1 MDNGIFIPSID
12 FKNTE
17 FSFFHFIRF
26 EHKHSIGMLLKPVG
40 CGFNLSSVIQKLYK

>member
-26 EHKHSIGMLLKPVG
+26 EHKYSIGMLLKTVG
-40 CGFNLSSVIQKLYK
+40 CGFNLSSVILKLYK